1 MCVRRRSP
9 ARSGSLPAVSSWPV
23 LRAQLRDESPDVRAA
38 AAVAIGEAWRADR
51 STLPVATELLAE
63 LLRCDAAHPGVADA
77 FMTTVAYDFDDRALA
92 KSWTLS
98 VLEARRGAPRPLSPV
113 PGNDLEFYAHEWFDG
128 DFEALGRL
136 LDWGYVDLVLTA
148 LDHGALPREQDV
160 AMLERLCLRHGR
172 EEVAVPLALR
182 YGVILPAAFPHGTEV
197 EVDEVP
203 GRMFTQRYG
212 QGGRWAAQWV
222 FFEGAPFVPPPRS
235 KDEGLAILTRLR
247 ASGLLPGD
255 PEAQLD
261 RTRITHIPFPD
272 IPGARRRS
280 FVPRQD
286 LVLDVAQRGKS
297 SEIVA
302 LRVVRARRPTATVHK
317 LGG

>member
-1 MCVRRRSP
+1 MP
-9 ARSGSLPAVSSWPV
+9 TWPL
-23 LRAQLRDESPDVRAA
+23 LRARLRDESPDVRAA

-51 STLPVATELLAE
+51 STLPATNEVLAE

-92 KSWTLS
+92 KAWTLS
-98 VLEARRGAPRPLSPV
+98 VLGARRADPRPLSPV
-113 PGNDLEFYAHEWFDG
+113 PGNDLAFYAHEWFDA
-128 DFEALGRL
+128 DFEALGTL
-136 LDWGYVDLVLTA
+136 LDWGYVDLVLSA

-160 AMLERLCLRHGR
+160 AMLERLCEQHGR

-182 YGVILPAAFPHGTEV
+182 YGVLLPAALRHGS
-197 EVDEVP
+197 EVDVDDVP
-203 GRMFTQRYG
+203 GRMFTQTFG
-212 QGGRWAAQWV
+212 AGGRWTVQWV
-222 FFEGAPFVPPPRS
+222 FFPGAALVPPPRS

-272 IPGARRRS
+272 IEGARRRS

-286 LVLDVAQRGKS
+286 LVLDVAQRGKTT
-297 SEIVA
+297 EIVA
-302 LRVVRARRPTATVHK
+302 LRVVRARRPTATVHR
-317 LGG
+317 LG